1 MGSSFDERLR
11 PLDGLPPGALLI
23 HEIFASIQGES
34 SFAGLPCVFVRT
46 TACNLRCK
54 YCDTAHAF
62 MRGERVT
69 VDAVVGRVTALGPR
83 LVALT
88 GGEPLLQPAAFD
100 LMTRLCD
107 AGFDVLLETSGSLDI
122 REVDPRVVRVV
133 DFKSPSSGEV
143 ASNRLDIIDA
153 LAARD
158 EVKLVV
164 GDRADYEWARGF
176 IHDHELARRCSVLV
190 GPVYGAIE
198 PRDLAA
204 WILED
209 GLPARLQIQLHKT
222 IWDPAAR
229 GV

>member
-62 MRGERVT
+62 VRGERMT

-133 DFKSPSSGEV
+133 DFKAPSSGEV

-158 EVKLVV
+158 EVKVVV
-164 GDRADYEWARGF
+164 GDRADYEWARGL

-209 GLPARLQIQLHKT
+209 GLPVRLQIQLHKT